1 MNDSRNVE
9 AASALPVGA
18 VVRDARGW
26 VWVRRPK
33 GWQTC
38 GRGGYTLTGDLP
50 MPVTER
56 TEAVP

>member
-1 MNDSRNVE
+1 M
-9 AASALPVGA
+9 PVGA

-38 GRGGYTLTGDLP
+38 GRGGYVTSADLP
-50 MPVTER
+50 LPVTELR
-56 TEAVP
+56 EV